1 MAAAKRR
8 LKKKPAKKS
17 KNKKKKP
24 LSKGAKVFLVL
35 LAMAFL
41 TIFLVVGGNALSKA
55 LTAAK
60 IVMVQTDLVEG
71 GSGMGPG
78 QFKEPW
84 DCAVDSKG
92 DVFATDFGGH
102 RVQEF
107 DPTGKLLNSF
117 GKEGKDPG
125 DFEQPSGI
133 FIDSNNVVFVCDTFN
148 HRIEKFDPTGKLI
161 KFWANSFYGPK
172 GIGGDGHSRIYISD
186 TGNHKV
192 QAFDEDGNFLTQ
204 WGSYGSEVGKLREPV
219 GLTVDNQGFVY
230 VADTDN
236 LRVDKFDPNGK
247 VVGIIKIP
255 TWKGKSAET
264 PYLAFGA
271 GSLWVANTSE
281 NSVLQYTPTGKLLAI
296 FKDKNGGFTDAAGV
310 ALDPNGEVY
319 VTERGPGKIV
329 RFMPPPKAH

>member
-1 MAAAKRR
+1 MASRKRASKKKSAKR
-8 LKKKPAKKS
+8 

-24 LSKGAKVFLVL
+24 LGKGARVFLVL

-41 TIFLVVGGNALSKA
+41 AIFLVVGGSALNKA
-55 LTAAK
+55 LTLAK
-60 IVMVQTDLVEG
+60 VVMVQTDWSVG
-71 GSGMGPG
+71 GSGAGPG

-84 DCAVDSKG
+84 DAAVDSKG
-92 DVFATDFGGH
+92 DLFATDFGGH

-107 DPTGKLLNSF
+107 SPQGQLLLTF

-133 FIDSNNVVFVCDTFN
+133 FIDAADNIFICDTFN
-148 HRIEKFDPTGKLI
+148 HRIEKFNPQGKLI

-172 GIGGDGHSRIYISD
+172 GIGGDGHSRLYIAD
-186 TGNHKV
+186 TGNHKIQV
-192 QAFDEDGNFLTQ
+192 FDEDGNFLTQ
-204 WGSYGSEVGKLREPV
+204 FGSYGPDPGKFREPV
-219 GLTVDNQGFVY
+219 GVTVDPQGFVY

-236 LRVDKFDPNGK
+236 LRVQKFDPNGK
-247 VVGIIKIP
+247 AVGSIKIL

-264 PYLAFGA
+264 PYLAFGS

-281 NSVLQYTPTGKLLAI
+281 NSVLQYSPTGKLIAI

-310 ALDPNGEVY
+310 ALNAEGEVY